1 MQAHSTWLRPG
12 AYGYADQQTGG
23 YIGQNVTYPTFEAAR
38 EYWYQNPGAIQISAS
53 YNIAFTGGTYTQLG
67 AGGFG
72 IGNDPNAHVSGLG
85 LGAKNISV
93 SKGYFTQVMGNSIY
107 AGGIN
112 IPAHHPNSSSMI
124 NSGIHATE
132 NIFYNTSTLFSST
145 VAIMYTYVQ
154 YSSIVNN
161 DISHTPYSGICLG
174 YGWGMND
181 VGGSPLYVSFGTYN
195 YQPIFETPTT
205 LMNNVIHGNL
215 IHDYGYSHTD
225 LGSIYTLSKSPST
238 YITQNYAFN
247 SSWYGVYTDEVSSF
261 CYSSGP

>member
-1 MQAHSTWLRPG
+1 
-12 AYGYADQQTGG
+12 
-23 YIGQNVTYPTFEAAR
+23 
-38 EYWYQNPGAIQISAS
+38 
-53 YNIAFTGGTYTQLG
+53 
-67 AGGFG
+67 
-72 IGNDPNAHVSGLG
+72 
-85 LGAKNISV
+85 
-93 SKGYFTQVMGNSIY
+93 MGNSIY

-124 NSGIHATE
+124 NSGIHAIE

-161 DISHTPYSGICLG
+161 DIWHTPYSGICLG

-261 CYSSGP
+261 CHISGCCDSCVVGLKWLHHPQQLISLARWQGLRLVQPRSNSQPEHGKSHPHR